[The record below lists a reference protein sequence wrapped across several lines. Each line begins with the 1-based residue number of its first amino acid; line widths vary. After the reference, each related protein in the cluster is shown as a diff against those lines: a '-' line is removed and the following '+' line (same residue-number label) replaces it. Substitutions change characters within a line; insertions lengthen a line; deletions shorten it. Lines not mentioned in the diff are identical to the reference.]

1 MDKEK
6 KLFQI
11 VHAYEDIRGDS
22 YYGIDFKETSYT
34 VYDTEQKVSI
44 AVKLLNKANRSC
56 CYGSEPEDERDFYY
70 DNQNYY
76 YYKEVKPEISLIGL
90 LNKLNVPKKLAF
102 NREKRRKKT

>member
-11 VHAYEDIRGDS
+11 VHVYEDT
-22 YYGIDFKETSYT
+22 GIDFKETSYT
-34 VYDTEQKVSI
+34 VCDTEQKVSI
-44 AVKLLNKANRSC
+44 AVRLLNKANKCC
-56 CYGSEPEDERDFYY
+56 CYGTVPKDERDFYY
-70 DNQNYY
+70 DNQDYY

-102 NREKRRKKT
+102 NRKRRAKDER